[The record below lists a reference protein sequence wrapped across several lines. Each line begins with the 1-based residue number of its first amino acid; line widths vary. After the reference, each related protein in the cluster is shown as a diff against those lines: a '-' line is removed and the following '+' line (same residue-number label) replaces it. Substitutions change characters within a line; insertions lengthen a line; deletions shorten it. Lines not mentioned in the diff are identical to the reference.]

1 MERLT
6 KTARELLES
15 KPSEVSGV
23 ISVAPSDT
31 VLVALK
37 LMREKDIGAVI
48 VLDKGKLAGV
58 LTERDYAR
66 DVELEGRTAKDCLV
80 HQIMTGREIVCAKPA
95 DSVERCQALMKQHR
109 VRHLPVCEEGGVI
122 GVLSIRDILEEIIA
136 EEEHVIRELETD
148 RLVMTTN
155 TGAY

>member
-1 MERLT
+1 MARPT
-6 KTARELLES
+6 KTARELLDA
-15 KPSEVSGV
+15 KRAEVSGV

-31 VLVALK
+31 VLFALK

-48 VLDKGKLAGV
+48 VLDKGKLAGI

-80 HQIMTGREIVCAKPA
+80 HQIMTGREIFCARPG
-95 DSVERCQALMKQHR
+95 DSVERCQALMRQHR
-109 VRHLPVCEEGGVI
+109 VRHLPVCEDGKVF
-122 GVLSIRDILEEIIA
+122 GVLSIRDVLEEIIA
-136 EEEHVIRELETD
+136 EEEQVIRELETD
-148 RLVMTTN
+148 RLVMTTD

>member
-1 MERLT
+1 MAMLK
-6 KTARELLES
+6 KTAKELLDAKRS
-15 KPSEVSGV
+15 DVSGV

-31 VLVALK
+31 VLFAVK

-48 VLDKGKLAGV
+48 VLDKGKLAGI

-80 HQIMTGREIVCAKPA
+80 HQIMTGGELSCARPG
-95 DSVERCQALMKQHR
+95 DSVERCHALMRHYR
-109 VRHLPVCEEGGVI
+109 VRHLPVCEDGRVI
-122 GVLSIRDILEEIIA
+122 GVLSIRDVLEEIIA
-136 EEEHVIRELETD
+136 EEEQVIRELETD
-148 RLVMTTN
+148 RLVMTTD